1 MKIALIRKK
10 YSDFGGAELYIRR
23 LAERLADSGNE
34 VHLFANSW
42 KIKSGAK
49 GIIFHKIP
57 ILKGLSLFSLLS
69 FLLFLK
75 MKLKKSE
82 FDIVHS
88 FEKTLSQDIYR
99 AGDGCHREWLLQ
111 RSQYRSFLKNLTIR
125 INPFHI
131 CMLYIEKKIFKE
143 GNYRFIIANS
153 KMVKENIMK
162 HYNVPEEKIR
172 IIYNSIDTDE
182 FNSAQKERFRK
193 EVRDKYGIGY
203 HDILISFIGS
213 GFERKGL
220 EYAITAIEELR
231 DKRYKLIVV
240 GKGDSK
246 RYKRLADHLSIK
258 ERIIF
263 AGPLLETPS
272 IYAAS
277 DVFLL
282 ATLYDPFSNA
292 CLEAIATGIP
302 VLTTKMNGASE
313 VIVEGKNGFLIEDPR
328 NAREIAEKINLSIQL
343 DRKKL
348 DRINRDILERFSK
361 QRDVIET
368 ISLYEEVL
376 LESYY

>member
-1 MKIALIRKK
+1 MKVAFIRKK

-23 LAERLADSGNE
+23 LAERLAESGNE

-42 KIKSGAK
+42 KIKSEAK

-75 MKLKKSE
+75 IKLKKNE

-111 RSQYRSFLKNLTIR
+111 RSRYRSFLKNLIIR

-143 GNYRFIIANS
+143 RNYKFIIANS

-162 HYNVPEEKIR
+162 HYNVPEKKIR
-172 IIYNSIDTDE
+172 IIYNSIDTE
-182 FNSAQKERFRK
+182 KFNPDHIERFRK
-193 EVRDKYGIGY
+193 EVREKYGVGY
-203 HDILISFIGS
+203 NDILISFIGS

-220 EYAITAIEELR
+220 GYAIRAVKELR
-231 DKRYKLIVV
+231 DKKYKLIIV
-240 GKGDSK
+240 GKGNPK

-258 ERIIF
+258 KKIVF
-263 AGPLLETPS
+263 AGPMLDTYP
-272 IYAAS
+272 IYGAS

-282 ATLYDPFSNA
+282 PTIYDPFSNA

-302 VLTTKMNGASE
+302 VLTTRMNGAFE
-313 VIVEGKNGFLIEDPR
+313 TVVQGKNGFVIEDPR
-328 NAREIAEKINLSIQL
+328 NTKEIAEKINLSVQL
-343 DRKKL
+343 DREEL
-348 DRINRDILERFSK
+348 SRTNRDILERFSK
-361 QRDVIET
+361 QRDVRET
-368 ISLYEEVL
+368 ISLYKEVL
-376 LESYY
+376 NEPCH

>member
-23 LAERLADSGNE
+23 LAEKLADSGNE
-34 VHLFANSW
+34 IHLFANSW
-42 KIKSGAK
+42 KIKSEAK

-75 MKLKKSE
+75 IKLKKNE

-111 RSQYRSFLKNLTIR
+111 RSRYRSFFKNLIIR

-131 CMLYIEKKIFKE
+131 CMLSIEKRIFKK

-162 HYNVPEEKIR
+162 HYNVPEDKIR
-172 IIYNSIDTDE
+172 IIYNSIDPE
-182 FNSAQKERFRK
+182 KFNPANQEKFRK
-193 EVRDKYGIGY
+193 EIRDKYGIGY

-220 EYAITAIEELR
+220 EYAIRAVKELG
-231 DKRYKLIVV
+231 DKKYKLIIV
-240 GKGDSK
+240 GKGNPK
-246 RYKRLADHLSIK
+246 RYKRLTENLSIR
-258 ERIIF
+258 EQIIF
-263 AGPLLETPS
+263 AGPLLNTPP

-277 DVFLL
+277 DIFLL
-282 ATLYDPFSNA
+282 PTIYDPFSNA

-302 VLTTKMNGASE
+302 VLTTRMNGAFE
-313 VIVEGKNGFLIEDPR
+313 TVIQGKNGFVIEDPR
-328 NAREIAEKINLSIQL
+328 NAKEIAEKINLSVQL
-343 DRKKL
+343 DREEL
-348 DRINRDILERFSK
+348 NRTNRDILERFLK
-361 QRDVIET
+361 QRDVRET
-368 ISLYEEVL
+368 ISLYEEVYR
-376 LESYY
+376 ETSH